1 MFRHPARTL
10 AALAASAL
18 LLTSLSACS
27 RHTALTVQADLVS
40 FMSASDTQA
49 TVGYT
54 SGNVAI
60 DLPPNP
66 SSPAAGASVDLTA
79 LGVPSNAI
87 SAIDALT
94 LAFTAEVRPDTT
106 LSSVTASLYVAGS
119 GATDVFQSSYLVGTV
134 AAPTLPAGRST
145 AVTGSFGLDAQH
157 QPAALQRVQ
166 SGSFRVGVRLTG
178 SASAGGSADVTL
190 EHMVVSVSLPPGWGL
205 P

>member
-1 MFRHPARTL
+1 MLSHPARTL
-10 AALAASAL
+10 GALAASAL
-18 LLTSLSACS
+18 LLASLSACS
-27 RHTALTVQADLVS
+27 RHTALTVQADLVA

-49 TVGYT
+49 TVSYS

-66 SSPAAGASVDLTA
+66 ASPAAGASVDLTG
-79 LGVPSNAI
+79 LGVPSGAI

-94 LAFTAEVRPDTT
+94 LDFAAEVRPDST
-106 LSSVTASLYVAGS
+106 LSKVTASLYVAGS
-119 GATDVFQSSYLVGTV
+119 SETDVFQSNYLVGTV
-134 AAPTLPAGRST
+134 TAPTLQAGRST
-145 AVTGSFGLDAQH
+145 AVTGSFSLDAQH

-166 SGSFRVGVRLTG
+166 SGSFRVGVRLSG
-178 SASAGGSADVTL
+178 SASTGGSVDVTL